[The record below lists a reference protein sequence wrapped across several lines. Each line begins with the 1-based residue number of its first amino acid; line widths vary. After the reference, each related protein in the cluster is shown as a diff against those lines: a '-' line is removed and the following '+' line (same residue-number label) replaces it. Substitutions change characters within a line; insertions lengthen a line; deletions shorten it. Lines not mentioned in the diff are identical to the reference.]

1 MNIEIRDRFN
11 KYMDNDA
18 PKQLK
23 RLFDDLNEGDGIM
36 LQSCFE
42 DFAKFVLEQ
51 RQETVANGQF
61 NCYQL
66 CPKCNG
72 EKKIEC
78 INQTILFEDCDICN
92 GKGIIST
99 LNGLPP

>member
-51 RQETVANGQF
+51 QQETRPYETIVMREIYRSFKNGF
-61 NCYQL
+61 NA
-66 CPKCNG
+66 
-72 EKKIEC
+72 
-78 INQTILFEDCDICN
+78 
-92 GKGIIST
+92 
-99 LNGLPP
+99 